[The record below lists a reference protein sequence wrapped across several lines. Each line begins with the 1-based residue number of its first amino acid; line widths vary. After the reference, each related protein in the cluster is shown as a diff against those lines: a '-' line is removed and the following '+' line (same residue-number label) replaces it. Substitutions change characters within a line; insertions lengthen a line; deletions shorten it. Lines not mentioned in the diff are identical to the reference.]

1 MSPCDWHYRTFAT
14 TPESVSN
21 HLRNHATHR
30 TMTAMNTT
38 PTSDAPDMTAVLGDE
53 DRCAERLAPIWRAA
67 DVLPFYPVPTATV
80 VELLRAGAGLDV
92 SVELLEGWIRSGM
105 VPDCK
110 LRQGRFAWTATNILT
125 AAIQADTW
133 RRWIALDPRHL
144 SKLTAVEL
152 AESQANAAG
161 STVFSD
167 LGTFDVN
174 AFIQVLSRCNDPDVR
189 HTFAVALKSKLRSV
203 APGVLDQ

>member
-1 MSPCDWHYRTFAT
+1 
-14 TPESVSN
+14 
-21 HLRNHATHR
+21 
-30 TMTAMNTT
+30 MNTT

-80 VELLRAGAGLDV
+80 VELLRSGGGLDV
-92 SVELLEGWIRSGM
+92 SEELLEGWCRSGM

-125 AAIQADTW
+125 AAVQSETW

>member
-1 MSPCDWHYRTFAT
+1 MSDDIKAAVIAAT
-14 TPESVSN
+14 LAPAAESE
-21 HLRNHATHR
+21 A
-30 TMTAMNTT
+30 
-38 PTSDAPDMTAVLGDE
+38 
-53 DRCAERLAPIWRAA
+53 RLAPLWRAA
-67 DVLPFYPVPTATV
+67 DVLPFYPCTTENV
-80 VELLRAGAGLDV
+80 VELLRQGGGFDV